1 MTSQAGK
8 QLQYIYIY
16 IYIYILPNVSRS
28 KANQA
33 MTFDQLIEHS

>member
-8 QLQYIYIY
+8 QLQY